1 MDPTDIV
8 ASLLSMSAAS
18 TQSSVNIAVLKKQFE
33 MQKSAIDILDP
44 TPTRPAPA
52 PGTGLLVDKTA

>member
-1 MDPTDIV
+1 MDPTDIA

-33 MQKSAIDILDP
+33 MQKSAIDMLDP
-44 TPTRPAPA
+44 TPIKAAPA